1 MQYNGFVVGPGIRD
15 LRRKS
20 DYTLEELSE
29 KTGIS
34 TSTIKRIE
42 QGNRPLSMKN
52 LYCIM
57 EAFEVEANTVLS
69 IKPSKNR
76 YSIDERLS
84 DLDDRKREYFFK
96 VFSQMLDQA
105 EVSLT

>member
-1 MQYNGFVVGPGIRD
+1 
-15 LRRKS
+15 
-20 DYTLEELSE
+20 
-29 KTGIS
+29 
-34 TSTIKRIE
+34 
-42 QGNRPLSMKN
+42 
-52 LYCIM
+52 M
-57 EAFEVEANTVLS
+57 EAFEVDANTVLS